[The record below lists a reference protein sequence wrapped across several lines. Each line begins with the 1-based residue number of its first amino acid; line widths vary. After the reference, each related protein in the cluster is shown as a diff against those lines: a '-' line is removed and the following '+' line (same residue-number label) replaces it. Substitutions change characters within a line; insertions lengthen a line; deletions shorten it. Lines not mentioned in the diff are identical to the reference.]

1 MPFFSY
7 TITNVNFS
15 KNLKGGFIMTL
26 TEYIL
31 ENVSLFDYYDN
42 FITTLD
48 DRFKEYSYNNSK
60 LVLCYFKDHED
71 VNPSMGWIHDK
82 HNRDIKVCHCFGCGR
97 TANVVRLHQMLCS
110 QWLNKE
116 LTEKDACYDLAQLFG
131 VSLDEFDELEDDDF
145 EGKYEASIR
154 RERRLQKAYTIQ
166 DFKYRLKDIR
176 LQNEGLERLN
186 SECVKL
192 IATKNQLYN

>member
-1 MPFFSY
+1 
-7 TITNVNFS
+7 
-15 KNLKGGFIMTL
+15 MTL

-71 VNPSMGWIHDK
+71 INPSMGWIHDK

-131 VSLDEFDELEDDDF
+131 VSLDEF
-145 EGKYEASIR
+145 GVNM
-154 RERRLQKAYTIQ
+154 RLALGENE
-166 DFKYRLKDIR
+166 DFKKHI
-176 LQNEGLERLN
+176 
-186 SECVKL
+186 
-192 IATKNQLYN
+192 LYKISNIVLRI